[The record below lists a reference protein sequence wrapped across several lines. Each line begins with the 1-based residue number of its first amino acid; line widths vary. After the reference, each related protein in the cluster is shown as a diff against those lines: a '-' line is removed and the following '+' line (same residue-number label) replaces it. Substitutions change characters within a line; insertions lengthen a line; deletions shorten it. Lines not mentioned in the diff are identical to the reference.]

1 MPRIDVDADR
11 FTGQFN
17 HLFVVVLVNLISLV
31 FVCYHS
37 IFMIV
42 NLQEAAKSTSWT
54 PLRFFGKKRS
64 LDDSFVS
71 VTTSFVNSLA
81 SFEYLQPFETAP
93 LHFRTQ
99 TLEATT
105 TKKKQKTK
113 NKKKK
118 NKKRKKMAPRRFVS
132 FIHSFIN
139 VALNGQFRAESVI
152 VSLVNDRFE
161 LLMSLR

>member
-99 TLEATT
+99 TLETTT
-105 TKKKQKTK
+105 TKQK
-113 NKKKK
+113 NKKTKK
-118 NKKRKKMAPRRFVS
+118 KWRHGVSFRS
-132 FIHSFIN
+132 FIHS
-139 VALNGQFRAESVI
+139 LTWR
-152 VSLVNDRFE
+152 
-161 LLMSLR
+161 